1 MIGNVLDIKNH
12 IQIPVSLGELI
23 DKYTILKIKSLRIK
37 NENKLTHVQK
47 ELKMI
52 SEIVHSLEQDITDY
66 EKELL
71 MVNLQLW
78 DVEDQIRMKENKK
91 EFDELFVAYARLV
104 YYLNDKRFE
113 IKKSLN
119 QILNSDILEE
129 KEYQYY
135 S

>member
-1 MIGNVLDIKNH
+1 
-12 IQIPVSLGELI
+12 
-23 DKYTILKIKSLRIK
+23 
-37 NENKLTHVQK
+37 
-47 ELKMI
+47 MI

-129 KEYQYY
+129 KEYQDY

>member
-1 MIGNVLDIKNH
+1 
-12 IQIPVSLGELI
+12 
-23 DKYTILKIKSLRIK
+23 
-37 NENKLTHVQK
+37 
-47 ELKMI
+47 
-52 SEIVHSLEQDITDY
+52 
-66 EKELL
+66 
-71 MVNLQLW
+71 
-78 DVEDQIRMKENKK
+78 MKENKK

-129 KEYQYY
+129 KEYQDY